1 MNIQVLASGSSG
13 NCYCISDGQ
22 TQILLEAGINIKKI
36 QAKLDF
42 GLSNISGVL
51 LSHAHRDHSLSIS
64 DLADRY
70 GINCYMH
77 KDTANALNL
86 RGYRIR
92 TISHSKQFQI
102 GTFVIVPFDLP
113 HINVDS
119 TPCAN
124 LGYLIYSTAT
134 KETLFFAT
142 DCMYIKN
149 TFSPCE
155 IYLVETNYTEDVDN
169 VKSISVIENRR
180 YNSHMSLNT
189 ALKFLQNQDL
199 SKCKKIYAIHLS
211 DTMCNEQ
218 EIYSKLTEA
227 TKKEV
232 IIC

>member
-13 NCYCISDGQ
+13 NSYFLSYNK

-36 QAKLDF
+36 QAKIGF
-42 GLSNISGVL
+42 SLSNIDGVL
-51 LSHAHRDHSLSIS
+51 ISHHHKDHSLCIS
-64 DLADRY
+64 ELSDRY

-77 KDTANALNL
+77 KDTANTLEL

-92 TISHSKQFQI
+92 LISHSKQFQI
-102 GTFVIVPFDLP
+102 GTFVVVPFDLP
-113 HINVDS
+113 HVNVDS
-119 TPCAN
+119 APCTN
-124 LGYLIYSTAT
+124 LGYLIYSTVT

-149 TFSPCE
+149 TFPACDY
-155 IYLVETNYTEDVDN
+155 YLVETNYTENIDN
-169 VKSISVIENRR
+169 ISISVIENRR

-199 SKCKKIYAIHLS
+199 SKCKRIYAIHLS